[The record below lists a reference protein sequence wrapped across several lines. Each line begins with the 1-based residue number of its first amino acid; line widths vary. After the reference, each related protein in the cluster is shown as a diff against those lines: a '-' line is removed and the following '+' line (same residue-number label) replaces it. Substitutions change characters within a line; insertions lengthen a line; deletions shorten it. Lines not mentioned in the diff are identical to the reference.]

1 MKRFTLS
8 IIAILMIAL
17 QANAMSLSQA
27 RNEAR
32 FLTDKMYYE
41 LDLTEAQY
49 NYVYEI
55 NFDYFYD
62 LNHYR
67 DAYGYLWN
75 RRNEDLGY
83 VLDRWQY
90 NHYIAIEYF
99 YRPVAWVANAWSF
112 VIYRHYRNDLFFYGT
127 PHHYTTYIGSHGWRT
142 NGGRSYFRTHRYH
155 MPVNHRHI
163 AAPRRP
169 EAGHA
174 PRVVVGAGHGGHHN
188 IDHRRE
194 EALRRENNR
203 IREEARRREEA
214 QRREN
219 ERIREEA
226 RRREEAQRRENER
239 IREEARRR
247 EEAQRRENER
257 IREENRRREEAQRRE
272 NERRREE
279 AQRQENRR
287 REEAQRREENRRR
300 EEAQRREENRRREEA
315 QRQENRRREEA
326 QRQESRRRE
335 EVQRR
340 ENERRQSDNNR
351 TTRSTHTGG
360 RR

>member
-1 MKRFTLS
+1 
-8 IIAILMIAL
+8 MIAL

-41 LDLTEAQY
+41 LDLTETQY

-99 YRPVAWVANAWSF
+99 YRPVAWVANTWSF
-112 VIYRHYRNDLFFYGT
+112 VIYSHYRNDLFFYGT
-127 PHHYTTYIGSHGWRT
+127 PHHYTTYIGSHGWRR

-155 MPVNHRHI
+155 MPANHRHI

-174 PRVVVGAGHGGHHN
+174 PRIAVGAGHGGHHN

-194 EALRRENNR
+194 EALRREN
-203 IREEARRREEA
+203 
-214 QRREN
+214 
-219 ERIREEA
+219 ERIREQA
-226 RRREEAQRRENER
+226 
-239 IREEARRR
+239 
-247 EEAQRRENER
+247 
-257 IREENRRREEAQRRE
+257 RRREEAQRRE

-326 QRQESRRRE
+326 QRQENRRRE
-335 EVQRR
+335 EAQRR

-351 TTRSTHTGG
+351 TTRSSHTGG

>member
-127 PHHYTTYIGSHGWRT
+127 PHHYTTYIGSHGWRI

-239 IREEARRR
+239 IREES
-247 EEAQRRENER
+247 
-257 IREENRRREEAQRRE
+257 RRREEAQRRE

-326 QRQESRRRE
+326 QRQENRRRE
-335 EVQRR
+335 EAQRR

-351 TTRSTHTGG
+351 TTRSSHTGG